1 MSLPPP
7 RHPEGPYRVCFVCLG
22 NICRSPVAEVVA
34 RAQLAEAGL
43 DGTVIVDSAG
53 TGDWHI
59 GDQMDSGAR
68 AELARGGYD
77 GEAHRARQY
86 ERSWLAN
93 RDLVLAMDHSNLK
106 NLKSLARTDHP
117 GSTSEGSGEVVPP
130 AQHDASPSTG
140 SRGVVS
146 PAQHGDSDRIR
157 LFGDVTGLDGADV
170 PDPYGGGPDEFAR
183 VLALLESAMPA
194 LVTQLA
200 ELLKPAAP

>member
-34 RAQLAEAGL
+34 RAQLARAGL
-43 DGTVIVDSAG
+43 GDAVVVDSAG

-59 GDQMDSGAR
+59 GDKMNSGAR
-68 AELARGGYD
+68 AQLVRGGYD

-86 ERSWLAN
+86 EASWLAN

-106 NLKSLARTDHP
+106 KLKSMARTDN
-117 GSTSEGSGEVVPP
+117 
-130 AQHDASPSTG
+130 
-140 SRGVVS
+140 
-146 PAQHGDSDRIR
+146 GDSPRPASTPAGRGLADIDRIR

-170 PDPYGGGPDEFAR
+170 PDPYGGDSEEFAH

-200 ELLKPAAP
+200 ELLNPAAP